1 MSYAYPFLLRIYVK
15 KGGGVI
21 KHTTLLWQHVMRLLK
36 GILGNWL
43 LALLINGIL
52 DICVN
57 NQSRRYWVFKLN
69 FRDILNY
76 FMLLITGILVSI
88 LQRIR
93 DMFTPSKKSL
103 GNCLTLKGACEL

>member
-1 MSYAYPFLLRIYVK
+1 MYVICLPLLTTHIGKR
-15 KGGGVI
+15 GGFCLA
-21 KHTTLLWQHVMRLLK
+21 T
-36 GILGNWL
+36 GIWGYWL
-43 LALLINGIL
+43 LALLFNGIL
-52 DICVN
+52 DICVI
-57 NQSRRYWVFKLN
+57 NQSRGYGVFKLN

-93 DMFTPSKKSL
+93 DMFTPLKSL